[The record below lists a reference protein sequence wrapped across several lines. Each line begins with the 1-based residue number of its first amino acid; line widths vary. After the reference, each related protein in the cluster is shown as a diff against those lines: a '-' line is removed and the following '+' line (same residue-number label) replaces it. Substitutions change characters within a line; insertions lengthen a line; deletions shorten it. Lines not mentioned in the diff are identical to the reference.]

1 MKNLRT
7 SIFETNSSSSHSYF
21 YTNTYQTQ
29 TTYTGNTTAKTV
41 IKPVE
46 GKINYYNRRH
56 VRIWK
61 KITDAKLPI
70 LVTNQTQTITDV
82 VVGKIHTIKLTNL
95 PATTSVGGTSVDLT
109 EDNTPYSSDP
119 YSQQLNS
126 MYYFQWQYSTNNENW
141 YDLIGAVDPQYS
153 VAYNQQN
160 SSLNTPYYFRCLIYS
175 NSDVTQAVVSDTY
188 AIKFVLSK
196 EA

>member
-1 MKNLRT
+1 MKNSRI
-7 SIFETNSSSSHSYF
+7 SIFETNSSSSHSYY
-21 YTNTYQTQ
+21 YTNSYQTQ
-29 TTYTGNTTAKTV
+29 TTYTGNTTSKTV

-61 KITDAKLPI
+61 KITDSKLPI
-70 LVTNQTQTITDV
+70 LVTNQTKTITDV
-82 VVGKIHTIKLTNL
+82 VVGNVHTIKLINL
-95 PATTSVGGTSVDLT
+95 PATTSVGGETVDLT
-109 EDNTPYSSDP
+109 ESPDSPDP
-119 YSQQLNS
+119 YSTQLNS
-126 MYYFQWQYSTNNENW
+126 MYYFQWQYSTNNEKW

-188 AIKFVLSK
+188 AIQFVLSTTTTT
-196 EA
+196 

>member
-1 MKNLRT
+1 MENLRI
-7 SIFETNSSSSHSYF
+7 SIFETNSSSSHSYY
-21 YTNTYQTQ
+21 YTNSYQTQ
-29 TTYTGNTTAKTV
+29 TTYTGNTTSKTV

-70 LVTNQTQTITDV
+70 LVTNQTKTITPV
-82 VVGKIHTIKLTNL
+82 VVGKIHTIELTNL

-109 EDNTPYSSDP
+109 NSSYSSDP

-126 MYYFQWQYSTNNENW
+126 MYYFQWQYSTNNEKW

-188 AIKFVLSK
+188 AIKFVLSTTPTI
-196 EA
+196 

>member
-7 SIFETNSSSSHSYF
+7 SIFETNSSSSHAYY
-21 YTNTYQTQ
+21 YTNNYQTQ
-29 TTYTGNTTAKTV
+29 TTYTGNTTSKTV

-70 LVTNQTQTITDV
+70 LVTNQTKTITPV
-82 VVGKIHTIKLTNL
+82 VVGKIHTIELTNL

-126 MYYFQWQYSTNNENW
+126 MYYFQWQYSTNNEKW

-188 AIKFVLSK
+188 AIKFVLT
-196 EA
+196 EGA

>member
-1 MKNLRT
+1 MENLRT
-7 SIFETNSSSSHSYF
+7 SIFETNSSSSHSYY
-21 YTNTYQTQ
+21 YTNSYQTQ
-29 TTYTGNTTAKTV
+29 TTYTGNTTSKTV

-70 LVTNQTQTITDV
+70 LVTNQTKTITDV
-82 VVGKIHTIKLTNL
+82 VVGNIHTIKLTNL
-95 PATTSVGGTSVDLT
+95 PATTSTTGETIDLT
-109 EDNTPYSSDP
+109 KADITDSSDP
-119 YSQQLNS
+119 NSPQLNS
-126 MYYFQWQYSTNNENW
+126 MYYFQWQYSVNKEKW

-188 AIKFVLSK
+188 AIKFVLT
-196 EA
+196 EGA